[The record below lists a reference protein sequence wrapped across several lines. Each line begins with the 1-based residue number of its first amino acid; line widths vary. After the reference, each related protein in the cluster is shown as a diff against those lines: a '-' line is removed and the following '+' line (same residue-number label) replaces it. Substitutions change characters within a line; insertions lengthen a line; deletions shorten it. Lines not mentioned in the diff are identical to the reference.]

1 MTFFAIEELICL
13 YVLCDSITGL
23 LRSTL
28 VVLVV
33 DRFVADWKISPV
45 YEQQ

>member
-1 MTFFAIEELICL
+1 MTFFVIEVDLPLCL
-13 YVLCDSITGL
+13 MGFHD
-23 LRSTL
+23 RSSL
-28 VVLVV
+28 VVFVV

>member
-1 MTFFAIEELICL
+1 MTFFAIEVDLCL
-13 YVLCDSITGL
+13 MGFHDRSI
-23 LRSTL
+23 L
-28 VVLVV
+28 VVFVV